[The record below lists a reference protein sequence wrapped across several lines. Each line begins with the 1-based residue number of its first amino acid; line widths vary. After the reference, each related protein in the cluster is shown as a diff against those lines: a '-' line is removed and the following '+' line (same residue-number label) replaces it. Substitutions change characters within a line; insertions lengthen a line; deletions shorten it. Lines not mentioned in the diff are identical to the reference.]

1 MISCLVISAPV
12 LFFVAVAFVVVCFS
26 DMLILKSKEKIF
38 PSLAICF
45 LSLRIQDQ
53 IEPTGHNEPVF
64 EPGHSAFKLS
74 DSVQYTKGL

>member
-1 MISCLVISAPV
+1 MVISAPV
-12 LFFVAVAFVVVCFS
+12 LFFVAVAFVVCFS

-53 IEPTGHNEPVF
+53 IGPTGHNEPVF